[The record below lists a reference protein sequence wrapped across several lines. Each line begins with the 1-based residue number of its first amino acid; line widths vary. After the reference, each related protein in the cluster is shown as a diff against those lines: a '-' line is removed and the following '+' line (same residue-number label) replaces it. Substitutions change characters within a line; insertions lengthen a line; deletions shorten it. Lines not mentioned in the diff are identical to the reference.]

1 MLTGKRR
8 TDRVR
13 QAVDQLLAEAQEGPG
28 FLPGDINA
36 LLREQNEPMGA
47 WEVRGE
53 LSTLEDLGY
62 LRLDPGSGRWQ
73 RAEQRKIA

>member
-13 QAVDQLLAEAQEGPG
+13 KAVEQLLADDLDGRG

-36 LLREQNEPMGA
+36 LLRQHNEPMGA

-53 LSTLEDLGY
+53 LSTLERQGFLN
-62 LRLDPGSGRWQ
+62 LDSASGRWQ
-73 RAEQRKIA
+73 KAEQRKIA

>member
-13 QAVDQLLAEAQEGPG
+13 HAVDQLLADAADGRG
-28 FLPGDINA
+28 FLPGDVNA
-36 LLREQNEPMGA
+36 LLREHNEPMGA

-53 LSTLEDLGY
+53 LSTLERAGY
-62 LRLDPGSGRWQ
+62 LHLDAASGCWQ
-73 RAEQRKIA
+73 KAEQRKIA

>member
-13 QAVDQLLAEAQEGPG
+13 QAVDQLLAGDQEGRG

-36 LLREQNEPMGA
+36 VLREHNEPMGA

-53 LSTLEDLGY
+53 LSTLERLGY
-62 LRLDPGSGRWQ
+62 LRLDAASGRWLK
-73 RAEQRKIA
+73 AEQRKIA

>member
-1 MLTGKRR
+1 MLIGKRR

-13 QAVDQLLAEAQEGPG
+13 KAVDDLLTSGSADEG
-28 FLPGDINA
+28 FRPGDVNR

-53 LSTLEDLGY
+53 LSQLERLGE
-62 LRLDPGSGRWQ
+62 LRLDAASGRWF
-73 RAEQRKIA
+73 RAALRQSA

>member
-13 QAVDQLLAEAQEGPG
+13 NAVERLLEDDLDGRG
-28 FLPGDINA
+28 FLPGDVNE
-36 LLREQNEPMGA
+36 LLREDNEPMGA

-53 LSTLEDLGY
+53 LTTLARQGY
-62 LRLDPGSGRWQ
+62 LSLDAGSGRWHK
-73 RAEQRKIA
+73 AAQRKTA